1 MFGKKRTNVD
11 KVILITK
18 CAAGINEM
26 VDHPVSVQLDN
37 ENLTVLMALPKMKC
51 ELALERVNN
60 IEIQVDVS
68 KEYRDKLS
76 VAGLLTGQ
84 ALFGTAGAILMG
96 KKTVEKRITHN
107 FLIVTY
113 DNDKLLIFNNDGKSM
128 SVAQKLVDLWKSF
141 SPDAQYS
148 IDDKGF
154 KEIKL

>member
-11 KVILITK
+11 KAILITK

-26 VDHPVSVQLDN
+26 VDHPVSVQLDS
-37 ENLTVLMALPKMKC
+37 ENLTILMALPKMKC
-51 ELALERVNN
+51 ELELERVNN

-96 KKTVEKRITHN
+96 KKTVEKKITHN
-107 FLIVTY
+107 FLVVTY
-113 DNDKLLIFNNDGKSM
+113 DDDKLLIFNNDGKSM
-128 SVAQKLVDLWKSF
+128 GTAQKLVDLWKSF
-141 SPDAQYS
+141 SPDVQYS